1 MADLVRPMNEEMI
14 YDAEEAMFHSSLR
27 YACGRLDQVTTQL
40 FEERENGYLTEAGS
54 HASLVEQI
62 DRFFQS
68 IIAAFKRFKTSIQD
82 KLNAKV
88 RTKEMQQAFRQ
99 FAVNVQFLQ
108 AQGQKTVEMYDIW
121 KIDKLLDDAWK
132 DLYKMANRILT
143 KRYKSLAAMDVD
155 IRVFNE
161 RLDRAEREFNACLEK
176 KVRVPIKDA
185 IDLIEKPVEGEF
197 YAHVFA
203 CSVLFNIGIRQKEAL
218 AGEIVELEKV
228 VFGIGEHTVKGVDKA
243 GNAPAF
249 HHNVGGVQVAVD
261 KACTRGF
268 FKEYIVE
275 FLPCRLRRAQNFGGE
290 FAVFHRFIRLFQYIK
305 SKRLVEFCPA

>member
-161 RLDRAEREFNACLEK
+161 RMDKAEREFNACLEK

-185 IDLIEKPVEGEF
+185 MDLIENTVTGRDLRLTTIDK
-197 YAHVFA
+197 
-203 CSVLFNIGIRQKEAL
+203 NIQGLEDLQSEVKKVIDNR
-218 AGEIVELEKV
+218 EIY
-228 VFGIGEHTVKGVDKA
+228 GVDVLPEKISVIRRVTNKLSSFLHRTIGKRCAKLIA
-243 GNAPAF
+243 G
-249 HHNVGGVQVAVD
+249 
-261 KACTRGF
+261 
-268 FKEYIVE
+268 IV
-275 FLPCRLRRAQNFGGE
+275 FLCA
-290 FAVFHRFIRLFQYIK
+290 
-305 SKRLVEFCPA
+305 